1 MLKSGRLEKWRKM
14 IGYGLDPDIA
24 AGVITK
30 QSKKAEEPIGLSKY
44 AKIGLMNFYEAYPHL
59 FMSRLSKGPPPQ
71 YRWLAWKVAMA
82 KKMKRVKGLY
92 EELLTK
98 GEKSKYL
105 PDILKDLDRTF
116 PSHPYFNKA
125 QFGDMG

>member
-1 MLKSGRLEKWRKM
+1 MVS
-14 IGYGLDPDIA
+14 YGLDPDIA

-30 QSKKAEEPIGLSKY
+30 QSKTAEEPIGLSKF

-105 PDILKDLDRTF
+105 HDILKDLDRTF

>member
-1 MLKSGRLEKWRKM
+1 M
-14 IGYGLDPDIA
+14 ISYGLDPEFA

-30 QSKKAEEPIGLSKY
+30 QSKGAEEPIGFSRY
-44 AKIGLMNFYEAYPHL
+44 AKIGLMNFYEAYPNL
-59 FMSRLSKGPPPQ
+59 FLSRLSKGPPPQ

-82 KKMKRVKGLY
+82 KKMKRVRGLY

-105 PDILKDLDRTF
+105 HDIVKDLDRTF
-116 PSHPYFNKA
+116 PAHPFFNK
-125 QFGDMG
+125 D